1 MQWSMAVSAKARA
14 QKGALSSQ
22 TSVGVGVGSAV
33 GGDVGAG
40 VARAIV
46 AKHAAIFSISF
57 AARIVVPA
65 RRAARFQNFSKRTW
79 QQVHPKKP
87 GKRARY
93 NISRDSER
101 AEDMPIPL
109 KAQSV
114 DARAL

>member
-1 MQWSMAVSAKARA
+1 VQFAQKVLLQWSMAVSAKARA

-33 GGDVGAG
+33 DGAVGAG

-46 AKHAAIFSISF
+46 AKHAAIVSTSF
-57 AARIVVPA
+57 EARIIVPA
-65 RRAARFQNFSKRTW
+65 TVGVPRAFKTSRSAPGNKCT
-79 QQVHPKKP
+79 PKKP

-93 NISRDSER
+93 NISRDSAR

-109 KAQSV
+109 
-114 DARAL
+114 